1 MPNLLLKTV
10 NLTRDYNLGPQVV
23 HALRDISVEVQQG
36 EFVAIMGPSGS
47 GKSTFMNLLGCLDT
61 PTTGLYILDG
71 NDVSFLTRDE
81 LAETRNRKIGF
92 VFQNFNLL
100 PRTTALENVELSLRY
115 ASTSRRY
122 RRDKARAALAEVGLS
137 DRSHHLSSQLSGGE
151 QQRVSIARA
160 LVNNPVLLLADE
172 PTGALDTQTGVEIMS
187 LFQGLNHDGITIVL
201 VTHELEIARFSRRVL
216 RFRDG
221 RLINDEKIKHPNA
234 VEKMLSGIVTEESK
248 S

>member
-1 MPNLLLKTV
+1 MSFPLLKTG
-10 NLTRDYNLGPQVV
+10 NLTKDYTLGPQVV
-23 HALRDISVEVQQG
+23 HALRDISVEIEQG
-36 EFVAIMGPSGS
+36 EFVAVMGPSGS
-47 GKSTFMNLLGCLDT
+47 GKSTFMHLLGCLDT
-61 PTTGLYILDG
+61 PTTGRYILDG
-71 NDVSFLTRDE
+71 NDVSSFTRDE

-115 ASTSRRY
+115 ASTSRRN
-122 RRDKARAALAEVGLS
+122 RRDRAKAVLAEVGLS

-172 PTGALDTQTGVEIMS
+172 PTGALDTQTGVEIMA
-187 LFQGLNHDGITIVL
+187 LFQGLNRDGITVVL
-201 VTHELEIARFSRRVL
+201 VTHELEIARFSRRIL

-221 RLINDEKIKHPNA
+221 RLIGDEMVKHPNA
-234 VEKMLSGIVTEESK
+234 VEKMLSGIPTEEST

>member
-1 MPNLLLKTV
+1 MSNLLLKTG
-10 NLTRDYNLGPQVV
+10 NLTKDYNVGPQVV
-23 HALRDISVEVQQG
+23 HALRDISVEIEQG
-36 EFVAIMGPSGS
+36 EFVAVMGPSGS

-61 PTTGLYILDG
+61 PTTGIYILDG
-71 NDVSFLTRDE
+71 SDVSSLTRDE

-115 ASTSRRY
+115 ASTSRRN
-122 RRDKARAALAEVGLS
+122 RRDKAKAILAEVGLS

-201 VTHELEIARFSRRVL
+201 VTHELEIARFSRRIL

-221 RLINDEKIKHPNA
+221 RLIGDEIVKQPNA
-234 VEKMLSGIVTEESK
+234 MEKMLFEMPVEESK
-248 S
+248 

>member
-1 MPNLLLKTV
+1 MSNPLLKTR
-10 NLTRDYNLGPQVV
+10 NLTKDYNLGPQVV
-23 HALRDISVEVQQG
+23 HALRDISIEIERE
-36 EFVAIMGPSGS
+36 EFVAVMGPSGS
-47 GKSTFMNLLGCLDT
+47 GKSTFMHLLGCLDT

-71 NDVSFLTRDE
+71 NDVSSLTRDK
-81 LAETRNRKIGF
+81 LAETRNGKIGF

-115 ASTSRRY
+115 ASTSRRN
-122 RRDKARAALAEVGLS
+122 RRGKASEVLAQVGLS
-137 DRSHHLSSQLSGGE
+137 DRIHHLPSQLSGGE

-187 LFQGLNHDGITIVL
+187 LFQRLNHGGITIVL
-201 VTHELEIARFSRRVL
+201 VTHELEIAQFSRRIL

-221 RLINDEKIKHPNA
+221 KLISDEMVKHPN
-234 VEKMLSGIVTEESK
+234 VTKKMPSEKRMEKSK
-248 S
+248 